1 VPAVT
6 VPVAVRWSDMD
17 AYGHV
22 NNTDFLRYTEQA
34 RVEALAVVKAG
45 ADTGT
50 LVVRHEVEYLVP
62 LEYTPA
68 GVLVDLWVTRIGG
81 AGFDLGYEVATV
93 QDGRRTV
100 HALSASTMVM
110 YSFSR
115 AAPRRISDEERRV
128 LEALEGPPVAFRRG
142 SRG

>member
-1 VPAVT
+1 MPAVT

-50 LVVRHEVEYLVP
+50 LVVRHEIEYRVP
-62 LEYTPA
+62 LEYTAA
-68 GVLVDLWVTRIGG
+68 GVLVDIWVTRLGG
-81 AGFDLGYEVATV
+81 AGFDLGYEVATTHTGERV
-93 QDGRRTV
+93 V
-100 HALSASTMVM
+100 HAVSASTMVM

-115 AAPRRISDEERRV
+115 GAPRRIDEAERAV
-128 LEALEGPPVAFRRG
+128 LGSMAGPPVVFRRG
-142 SRG
+142 GR